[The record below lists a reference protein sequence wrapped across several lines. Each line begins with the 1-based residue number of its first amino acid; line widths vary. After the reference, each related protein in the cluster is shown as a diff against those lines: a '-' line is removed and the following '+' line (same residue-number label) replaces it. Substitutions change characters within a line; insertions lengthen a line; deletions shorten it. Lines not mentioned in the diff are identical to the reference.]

1 MMKLIKLRGLF
12 KERNCFLINSDRI
25 VNDTRCDV
33 QELWQFRQSI
43 TATTVA
49 KHNNPY
55 PDQSAL

>member
-33 QELWQFRQSI
+33 QEL
-43 TATTVA
+43 
-49 KHNNPY
+49 
-55 PDQSAL
+55 